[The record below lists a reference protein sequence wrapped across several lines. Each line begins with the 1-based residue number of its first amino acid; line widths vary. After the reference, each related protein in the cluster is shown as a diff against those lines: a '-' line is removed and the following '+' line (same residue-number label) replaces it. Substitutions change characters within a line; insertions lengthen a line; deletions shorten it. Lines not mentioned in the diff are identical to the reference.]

1 MGDLGGGSGSN
12 LGFPDILLAVLVQRY
27 VFSALIFCKFNE
39 VEIMSSQTPLQ
50 GMDLISCAQAN
61 IKQGIEEAA
70 FQCGYSQD
78 AQLFIDALERAC
90 QDIGIAIDDVT
101 QLGKQD
107 AEVEARGVIVA
118 PDSQGHL

>member
-1 MGDLGGGSGSN
+1 
-12 LGFPDILLAVLVQRY
+12 
-27 VFSALIFCKFNE
+27 
-39 VEIMSSQTPLQ
+39 MSSQIPLQ
-50 GMDLISCAQAN
+50 GIDLISCAQAN

-70 FQCGYSQD
+70 FQCGYQQN
-78 AQLFIDALERAC
+78 AQLFVDALEQAC
-90 QDIGIAIDDVT
+90 EDIGIAIDDLT